1 MLEDRGT
8 IKAGPLGEM
17 CSLLS
22 GMVQDD
28 DGSDLPKVRIINE
41 KLKELFGSEADSLVL
56 VGGAIATVE
65 RFNNFQDS
73 IAHLMDD
80 GRIMRYREQIGC
92 REDIEIVEPEGGR
105 DVG

>member
-8 IKAGPLGEM
+8 IKKGELGLLGTTM
-17 CSLLS
+17 ASL
-22 GMVQDD
+22 MPHDD
-28 DGSDLPKVRIINE
+28 CADAPRVRILNE
-41 KLKELFGSEADSLVL
+41 KLKALFGEEADSLVL